1 MAHEGPAREL
11 VVALKFRG
19 ALPAAE
25 AMAAAMA
32 AHAPAALLEGAALV
46 PVPLHPSRQR
56 KRGFDQAAR
65 LAAALA
71 RRTGTPLS
79 PCLTRGGPATRQLG
93 AGRARRLNTDRL
105 VIAARG
111 RVPRRT
117 VLVDDV
123 HTTGATFDACARA
136 LREGGAEE
144 VRCLAY
150 ARTLRR

>member
-11 VVALKFRG
+11 VAALKFRG

-25 AMAAAMA
+25 VMAAAMA
-32 AHAPAALLEGAALV
+32 GQVPTGFLRGSMLV
-46 PVPLHPSRQR
+46 PVPLHPSRR
-56 KRGFDQAAR
+56 RRRGFDQAAR

-71 RRTGTPLS
+71 RRTGVPLE
-79 PCLTRGGPATRQLG
+79 PCLWRGGPATRQLG
-93 AGRARRLNTDRL
+93 AGRAHRLARDRL
-105 VIAARG
+105 VVTVRG
-111 RVPRRT
+111 RPPGRA

-123 HTTGATFDACARA
+123 HTTGATFEACARA
-136 LREGGAEE
+136 LREGGTEE

>member
-19 ALPAAE
+19 ALPAAD

-32 AHAPAALLEGAALV
+32 AHVPPAMLQSATLV
-46 PVPLHPSRQR
+46 PVPLHPSRRR

-71 RRTGTPLS
+71 RRTGAPLS
-79 PCLTRGGPATRQLG
+79 ACLSRDGPATRQLG
-93 AGRARRLNTDRL
+93 AGRARRLAAGRL
-105 VIAARG
+105 VVAVRG
-111 RVPRRT
+111 QAPPRA

-123 HTTGATFDACARA
+123 HTTGATFEACALA
-136 LREGGAEE
+136 LRAGGARQ
-144 VRCLAY
+144 VVCLSY